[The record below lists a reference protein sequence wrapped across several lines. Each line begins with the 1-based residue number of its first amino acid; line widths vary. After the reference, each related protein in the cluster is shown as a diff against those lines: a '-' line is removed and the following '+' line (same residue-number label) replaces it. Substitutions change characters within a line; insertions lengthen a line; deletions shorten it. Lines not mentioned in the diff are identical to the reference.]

1 MIADQLQR
9 LVEIVEA
16 RFVITFVNVG
26 DTNAEIRFR
35 QSAPVAILTKTFQS
49 SLRIITLN
57 RVLADRAIDARQGSI
72 NMTRIYRAALPVIA
86 QSRLQ
91 HRDRFRMIAV
101 VVVSESDLNAK
112 VAGCLLVE
120 LGARFRFFV
129 HRNGGE

>member
-49 SLRIITLN
+49 SLRIITRN

-91 HRDRFRMIAV
+91 HRDSGPV
-101 VVVSESDLNAK
+101 VPVQRK
-112 VAGCLLVE
+112 
-120 LGARFRFFV
+120 ARSAQGLKQIDDCGRWQ
-129 HRNGGE
+129 